1 MGRFTIG
8 PFPGSTETDKTILSV
23 ILTIW
28 LLLQLPVAL
37 LLARLIACP
46 QKRRAVKSRERARP
60 AFTTHSARAA

>member
-8 PFPGSTETDKTILSV
+8 PFSGSTETDKTMLTV

-46 QKRRAVKSRERARP
+46 QKRQAMRCRRQQAP
-60 AFTTHSARAA
+60 AFAPDRARAA